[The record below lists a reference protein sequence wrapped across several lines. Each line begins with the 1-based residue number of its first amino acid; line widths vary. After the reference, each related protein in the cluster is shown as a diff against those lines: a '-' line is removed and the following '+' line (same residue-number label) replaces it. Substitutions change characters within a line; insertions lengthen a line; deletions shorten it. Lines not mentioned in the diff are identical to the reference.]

1 MQPPNDDARA
11 EAQRRCRLSDEEVR
25 MAKELGFKPKSL
37 IKNIPAPSQKWKA
50 PVREWVRALYEKKI
64 GSRALAGGAPA
75 PPAARKQVIEF
86 RNPDYPWPDKPD
98 IPERVMVDPFD
109 EDEDDDDIFG
119 NKWEPPSDADIDDQN
134 ILLLRRQ
141 CLYRWAGQL
150 IAIAMNELPEVQ
162 KVAAFGAVAQPL
174 EMEVPRFREFRR
186 HRIEILHECADLDL
200 AVWTTDLSRLKAL
213 KSAMQRGISLVQDT
227 PWGGVAHHQV
237 DVHLFDAESG
247 AYRGRQCIFGQCPKP
262 GKREC
267 LAEGV
272 ERSRSCSSLK
282 NTGSMP
288 RNSKASRK
296 SFCSTGP
303 ANFWFARRDST
314 PSRPGSCIASG
325 KTMTSTKASPTTTC
339 RCNLIMV
346 RVCRGRAHYIA

>member
-267 LAEGV
+267 LVRGCGAQPFLQQFEKYRFNAAQFEGEPKV
-272 ERSRSCSSLK
+272 ILFDRASEFLVRP
-282 NTGSMP
+282 P
-288 RNSKASRK
+288 RFDAK
-296 SFCSTGP
+296 
-303 ANFWFARRDST
+303 
-314 PSRPGSCIASG
+314 
-325 KTMTSTKASPTTTC
+325 PT
-339 RCNLIMV
+339 RIVHRV
-346 RVCRGRAHYIA
+346 REDDDFNKGITDDDVPL

>member
-186 HRIEILHECADLDL
+186 HRIEILHECADLGSGGLDHRPVASQGTEERDATRDISRAGYAMGRRRPSSGGCPSFRCRERRL
-200 AVWTTDLSRLKAL
+200 SGPAVHFRTVSEARQARM
-213 KSAMQRGISLVQDT
+213 SCRGC
-227 PWGGVAHHQV
+227 
-237 DVHLFDAESG
+237 G
-247 AYRGRQCIFGQCPKP
+247 AQPFLQQFEKYRFNAAQF
-262 GKREC
+262 
-267 LAEGV
+267 EG
-272 ERSRSCSSLK
+272 ERSDER
-282 NTGSMP
+282 
-288 RNSKASRK
+288 
-296 SFCSTGP
+296 
-303 ANFWFARRDST
+303 
-314 PSRPGSCIASG
+314 
-325 KTMTSTKASPTTTC
+325 
-339 RCNLIMV
+339 
-346 RVCRGRAHYIA
+346 